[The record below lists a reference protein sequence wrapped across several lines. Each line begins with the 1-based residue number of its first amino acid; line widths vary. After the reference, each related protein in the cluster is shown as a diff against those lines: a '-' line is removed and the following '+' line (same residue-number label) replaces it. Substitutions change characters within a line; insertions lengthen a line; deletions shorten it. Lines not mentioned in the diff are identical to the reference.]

1 MRLEGSQPLPLAST
15 TDMSSR
21 ACLPNFHS
29 YVFQFLL
36 SRAPH
41 VKFPHSMS
49 HSKNPRLYIALV
61 LLLIFATI
69 ILLHEHRPSFL
80 RPNLHMYA
88 YVATSDGSL
97 TVIDLAGLQVV
108 AHIPVASD
116 ISDLRE
122 HTSRDEIWGVSSV
135 DGCVWVLDAPSSQLT
150 RIPVG
155 PLPYAIDFS
164 PSGNRVYTTSSAN
177 DQLIAVDPA
186 SRTVLGRAKTGA
198 EPVAVRATPDNNK
211 VVVLNRRA
219 STLSIHDAPTLQQL
233 ASVPVAA
240 QPDQVAIL
248 PDSTLAFV
256 VSHSQNRLSVVDLN
270 RALLL
275 SNLELAGKPTDMLF
289 KPDGGELYVVA
300 PESHGLQIVDTWMHE
315 VGDYMLLGSAPAT
328 AIATSDASEM
338 YVADRAAGRIMPID
352 ILNRRV
358 GKPISVG
365 AAPSAMRFS
374 PADRGEVPSMLLVAD
389 EDSADVAILRTRT
402 DSLITMIPVGARPQ
416 HLAVKIF

>member
-1 MRLEGSQPLPLAST
+1 M
-15 TDMSSR
+15 
-21 ACLPNFHS
+21 F
-29 YVFQFLL
+29 
-36 SRAPH
+36 
-41 VKFPHSMS
+41 

-69 ILLHEHRPSFL
+69 ILLGEHRPSFL

-88 YVATSDGSL
+88 YVSTSDGSL
-97 TVIDLAGLQVV
+97 TVIDLAGLHVV

-122 HTSRDEIWGVSSV
+122 HASRDEIWGVSST
-135 DGCVWVLDAPSSQLT
+135 DGCVWVLDAPSGQLT

-164 PSGNRVYTTSSAN
+164 PSGGRVYTTSSVN

-198 EPVAVRATPDNNK
+198 EPIAVRATPDNSK

-233 ASVPVAA
+233 ATVPVTA
-240 QPDQVAIL
+240 QPDQVTIL